1 MMLAAQYTVL
11 KDIHG
16 GHRNWQEMFGVVLV
30 ILSSMMAALIN
41 TYCAGNT
48 QGDTEDGASVLGEE
62 GEGELGEG
70 EEESV
75 MRKEGYTSLDG
86 QEEEDVMTH
95 KDHASTSVHSSAQ
108 ESNK

>member
-1 MMLAAQYTVL
+1 MFLTLLLFFPGNTNTIIQSSGTIMMLAAQYTVL

-48 QGDTEDGASVLGEE
+48 QDGASEQGEE
-62 GEGELGEG
+62 GEEVLH
-70 EEESV
+70 EE
-75 MRKEGYTSLDG
+75 YTSLDG
-86 QEEEDVMTH
+86 GQEEE
-95 KDHASTSVHSSAQ
+95 SSKP
-108 ESNK
+108 EED